1 MQITFVGH
9 ACFQIQT
16 GGFKII
22 TDPYSSQIGYSPVN
36 LGADIVTLSHD
47 NPKWHSCLD
56 DVRGDFQVVNGLEI
70 VGETLRAGAISFEAI
85 EVFENL
91 PDDGPNAM
99 LKITAEKTRILH
111 MGDVGH
117 ALDDA
122 TREKCGEID
131 VLLAPT
137 GGAPTISLPDLLEFI
152 EKLAPKIVIPMHFG
166 VPNLAMN
173 ALPLEAVAALV
184 DFMGDFQKRHG

>member
-1 MQITFVGH
+1 
-9 ACFQIQT
+9 
-16 GGFKII
+16 
-22 TDPYSSQIGYSPVN
+22 
-36 LGADIVTLSHD
+36 
-47 NPKWHSCLD
+47 
-56 DVRGDFQVVNGLEI
+56 
-70 VGETLRAGAISFEAI
+70 
-85 EVFENL
+85 
-91 PDDGPNAM
+91 M

-173 ALPLEAVAALV
+173 ALPLEAFLEVWRGPIRREDGASISWNKGIVPRETTVCVLEPLRV
-184 DFMGDFQKRHG
+184 QG